1 MSVFCLSDHYTVWTK
16 STIIELLQSIGD
28 EEFLRSDS
36 KEVLLE
42 RLGDYFVV
50 DVLDVASLKALSQLA
65 DIVGIRL
72 TTKKRKRDSLVS
84 ALQDFQGSMKDQACD
99 LIQDAEDEELQRLLA
114 IILGTDSETTQV
126 FLESLAEELEDDEDD
141 DGGPYDDWE

>member
-16 STIIELLQSIGD
+16 STIVELLQAVGD
-28 EEFLRSDS
+28 EEFRRSDT
-36 KEVLLE
+36 KDALLE
-42 RLGDYFVV
+42 RLGDYFVL

-65 DIVGIRL
+65 DVVDIKV
-72 TTKKRKRDSLVS
+72 TTKKRRRDTLLS
-84 ALQDFQGSMKDQACD
+84 ALKDFQSSMKDQARD

-114 IILGTDSETTQV
+114 IILCTDSETTQV
-126 FLESLAEELEDDEDD
+126 FLESLAEELEDEED